1 MAPGRGIRS
10 DKFKGKPPPSDP
22 LSRKQRAQAAL
33 AKISETPLRDRAQV
47 APKTESQRRRIWEQ
61 WLIYARESDTDPEQ
75 VWIDL
80 CFGTKAAADIIRGF
94 LRSYAMESG
103 EEHVCL
109 SMNEEEERE
118 WIRNVKTGVA
128 IMHVWKNLVMWAD
141 ETVLQ
146 KKRVEDPRNM
156 ALWRLTFYDA
166 GASKAVRTGLIYSI
180 SLWIRETLVEELE
193 LSRNQSF
200 EKVPTTAGDM
210 TLYLDT
216 LWRRADDIRCSPR
229 QRVGTHLGLLLM
241 GLGGFRPET
250 IMGLPLQQVEMAV
263 VRDPSDKTKTKL
275 IAKITIYQNK
285 QSTFSIKRKQDDVVA
300 ITLTIVP
307 WPLLCVVSLMVMEAL
322 QMNAF
327 EAPFTSLDEILQRP
341 NLEGVD
347 FVPLRWKR
355 ELLERPMIDI
365 PYEFFWKTWYRIL
378 LVAGVRDPPRPYSMR
393 VGAAG
398 RMHES
403 LEPHLCDYIL
413 GHSNGVFR
421 SSYQPV
427 NINKDLPRIAF
438 DGESHFENL
447 DRLYSLIANS
457 SLRRDE
463 NAPIYVSR
471 TEMRQWESRKDIRD
485 LRAEYKKL
493 RETVNA
499 DDPRAKRIVGR
510 IQGVQRSLKLLTIE
524 EKRQEYFEKVDSLRA
539 TGRSIPADLAGNEEP
554 VKSRSNIESSK
565 AAACIGKF
573 LGQRNHAIGTSPH
586 AFVLMGVAYLRGF
599 PRSATDLALE
609 HLDDGC
615 NRKEER
621 GSEPSDA
628 ENNQGKEQLLS
639 RCLFGCRTFVNRG
652 NLTRHT
658 HAVHVVKQRDFDQP
672 LECPECAHLGQKSEL
687 IDGLLAWSSHVE
699 RRHDSLHAPYAPKKE
714 TASKLERWKQVTASS
729 KTRACKERF
738 ACLLCGL
745 PATVGNGYS
754 RHTNSN
760 HKQGNTL
767 EIFQCVACEQEG
779 SEGLIVSG
787 FDRWLEHTAAV
798 HGRDG
803 QTGHKIHATGTSCE
817 EQRVSPENGRP

>member
-10 DKFKGKPPPSDP
+10 DKFKGQPPPSDS

-47 APKTESQRRRIWEQ
+47 APKTEVQRRRIWEQ

-80 CFGTKAAADIIRGF
+80 CSGAKAAADIVRGF
-94 LRSYAMESG
+94 LRAYAMESG

-109 SMNEEEERE
+109 SMNEEEERQ

-166 GASKAVRTGLIYSI
+166 GANKAMRTGLIYSI

-216 LWRRADDIRCSPR
+216 LWRCADDIRCSPS
-229 QRVGTHLGLLLM
+229 QRVGTHLALLLM

-285 QSTFSIKRKQDDVVA
+285 QSSFSIKRKQDDV
-300 ITLTIVP
+300 
-307 WPLLCVVSLMVMEAL
+307 
-322 QMNAF
+322 
-327 EAPFTSLDEILQRP
+327 
-341 NLEGVD
+341 
-347 FVPLRWKR
+347 
-355 ELLERPMIDI
+355 
-365 PYEFFWKTWYRIL
+365 
-378 LVAGVRDPPRPYSMR
+378 
-393 VGAAG
+393 
-398 RMHES
+398 
-403 LEPHLCDYIL
+403 
-413 GHSNGVFR
+413 
-421 SSYQPV
+421 
-427 NINKDLPRIAF
+427 IAF
-438 DGESHFENL
+438 DGESNFENL

-463 NAPIYVSR
+463 NAPIYVSQ
-471 TEMRQWESRKDIRD
+471 TEMRQWEGRKDIRD
-485 LRAEYKKL
+485 LRAKYKKL

-499 DDPRAKRIVGR
+499 DDPRAKRIAGE
-510 IQGVQRSLKLLTIE
+510 IQAVRDNLQFLTIE
-524 EKRQEYFEKVDSLRA
+524 EKRQQYFEKADLLRA
-539 TGRSIPADLAGNEEP
+539 AGQSIPADLARGGEP
-554 VKSRSNIESSK
+554 VKSRFHIESSK

-586 AFVLMGVAYLRGF
+586 AFVLMGAAYLRGL
-599 PRSATDLALE
+599 PRSATDLALQ
-609 HLDDGC
+609 HLNDGS

-621 GSEPSDA
+621 DPEPSDA
-628 ENNQGKEQLLS
+628 EIKQGKDQVLS
-639 RCLFGCRTFVNRG
+639 RCLFGCGTFANRR

-658 HAVHVVKQRDFDQP
+658 HDVHFVKKRNFDQP
-672 LECPECAHLGQKSEL
+672 LDCPECAHLDQQSEP
-687 IDGLLAWSSHVE
+687 IDGLSAWSSHVE
-699 RRHDSLHAPYAPKKE
+699 RRHDILHAPYAP
-714 TASKLERWKQVTASS
+714 SKDTTSRLERLKQVTASS

-745 PATVGNGYS
+745 PVTVGNGHS

-767 EIFQCVACEQEG
+767 EIFQCFACAQDG
-779 SEGLIVSG
+779 SDGLIVSG
-787 FDRWLEHTAAV
+787 FDRWLEHTTAV

-803 QTGHKIHATGTSCE
+803 QTGHKIHATGTSGE
-817 EQRVSPENGRP
+817 EQRVPAGMAGHRK